1 MKLKTDIHVGI
12 ANIEEVKS
20 SKFTLAGKMY
30 IYFREQIRKRTI
42 FKERKGKNN
51 RFIYKIKL
59 TYPIPLQRKIYNNT
73 YLSILNI
80 IFPLID
86 SKQKEKQHM
95 GQLTWHNCKH
105 TRQIIIVFIL
115 CLSWRLWRS
124 YINRLT
130 WSISYCLIR

>member
-59 TYPIPLQRKIYNNT
+59 TYPIQLQLKIYNNT

-95 GQLTWHNCKH
+95 GQLT
-105 TRQIIIVFIL
+105 
-115 CLSWRLWRS
+115 
-124 YINRLT
+124 
-130 WSISYCLIR
+130 